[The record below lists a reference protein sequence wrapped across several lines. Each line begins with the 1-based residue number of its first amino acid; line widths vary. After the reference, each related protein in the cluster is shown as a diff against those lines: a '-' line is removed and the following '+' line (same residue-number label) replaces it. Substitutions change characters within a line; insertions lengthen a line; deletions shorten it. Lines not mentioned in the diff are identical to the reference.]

1 MAAQKLIAIPSV
13 EILFMSRIQR
23 TSIAIHLVILI
34 VAILTLFLFLFGF
47 SGYYYYSQHEREGF
61 HDKLSVRSDR
71 VALALEGL
79 IWNMDQ
85 DQILRLMKSEM
96 RDPDTYAMLVSYGQ
110 SQQGL
115 VRDAAGHLV
124 FSEHPV
130 LPAELVTINKNV
142 VIENQIVGS
151 VTIVA
156 TAKYLEARLHQAL
169 VLLCLVIFILDIAI
183 TVGLILSLRFLV
195 LKPLKLIGIYAGDVV
210 GGASSQASLQKF
222 RFRGELEQLK
232 NAIDAMVTQLG
243 ARNDALSESTER
255 FRTLIQKFPIPIGLH
270 DEAGNI
276 IVINEKFTELYG
288 YEVNDVRLMSRW
300 FEQAYPDENYRN
312 KVIENWGKYLNK
324 AKEDPA
330 TKPLL
335 YELTCKNRE
344 IKYVEISGIVT
355 GHFTLA
361 VLNDVSNRKHA
372 EGAVEKY
379 RLHLEALVQQRTAE
393 LELAKNVADTANRAK
408 SIFLA
413 NMSHELRTPL
423 NAVIGFSQLM
433 AKDTE
438 LSAAQRKNLNII
450 NRSGNHLLSLI
461 NAVLELSKIEAGAT
475 SLDPEVT
482 SLSALLNETLDMV
495 RVRADQAGLALHAD
509 FSTLPAYVVVDG
521 FKLKQILINLL
532 GNAIK
537 FTLAGKVDFSVACK
551 ELAPDQVQLTFSVS
565 DTGIGIAAENLTR
578 IFQPFVQLDTHASQV
593 GTGLGLA
600 ISRQFVELMGGH
612 LAVEST
618 PGQGS
623 TFHFSLTMPLAAV
636 ATGENENLSQGDLL
650 AQFNGRILIADDNI
664 EARMLLRG
672 LLQHTHAQIA
682 EVADGEKAQEKFTSF
697 KPDIILMDWNMP
709 KVNGLD
715 AIRWIRQQNEGQAP
729 KIIVMSAHAFSE
741 KRQEAL
747 DAGAD
752 DFISKPLDAEK
763 LYVIL
768 AHQMDLALSKRVET
782 LDLQPQR
789 STELCRADLAA
800 LSSGTHAELLQAL
813 CELNPELI
821 SKALLL
827 VQSENPGLAACLSEM
842 AEKLQYRQLWL
853 LLGISTIDGV

>member
-1 MAAQKLIAIPSV
+1 
-13 EILFMSRIQR
+13 MSRIRR
-23 TSIAIHLVILI
+23 TSIATHVVILI
-34 VAILTLFLFLFGF
+34 VATLTLFLGVFGF
-47 SGYYYYSQHEREGF
+47 SGYYYYSQHEWDGF
-61 HDKLSVRSDR
+61 RDKLSIRSDR
-71 VALALEGL
+71 VALGLEGL

-85 DQILRLMKSEM
+85 EQIRRLMKSEM
-96 RDPDTYAMLVSYGQ
+96 RDPDTYAMQVRYGQ
-110 SQQGL
+110 IQQAVFRGANGQLIFSDNLTIPAGL
-115 VRDAAGHLV
+115 HTV
-124 FSEHPV
+124 
-130 LPAELVTINKNV
+130 NKNI
-142 VIENQIVGS
+142 VIENQSVGS
-151 VTIVA
+151 VSIIA
-156 TAKYLEARLHQAL
+156 TSQYLEARLRQAM
-169 VLLCLVIFILDIAI
+169 VVLCLFILGLDIAI
-183 TVGLILSLRFLV
+183 TFALIVSIRYLV
-195 LKPLKLIGIYAGDVV
+195 LKPLKLIGLYAGDVV
-210 GGASSQASLQKF
+210 SGASSSASLQKF
-222 RFRGELEQLK
+222 QFRGELEHLK
-232 NAIDAMVTQLG
+232 NAIDHMVTQLG
-243 ARNDALSESTER
+243 ARNEELRESTEQ
-255 FRTLIQKFPIPIGLH
+255 FRTLIEKFPIPIGLH
-270 DEAGNI
+270 DDVGNI
-276 IVINEKFTELYG
+276 LVINEKFTELYG
-288 YEVNDVRLMSRW
+288 YLANDVRLLEQW
-300 FEQAYPDENYRN
+300 FEQAYPDQRYRN
-312 KVIENWGKYLNK
+312 KVIQSWGDYLERVK
-324 AKEDPA
+324 TDPSTRPA
-330 TKPLL
+330 L
-335 YELTCKNRE
+335 YELTCKNR
-344 IKYVEISGIVT
+344 KRKFVEISGIVT
-355 GHFTLA
+355 GSFTLA
-361 VLNDVSNRKHA
+361 VLNDVTDRKQA
-372 EGAVEKY
+372 EAAVEKY

-433 AKDTE
+433 AKDSE

-475 SLDPEVT
+475 SLEPEVT
-482 SLSALLNETLDMV
+482 NLSSLLNETLDMV
-495 RVRADQAGLALHAD
+495 RVRADQAGLALHAE
-509 FSTLPAYVVVDG
+509 FEKLPAYVIVDG

-537 FTLAGKVDFSVACK
+537 FTLSGKVCFSVTSNDV
-551 ELAPDQVQLTFSVS
+551 ESEQVQLTFSVS

-600 ISRQFVELMGGH
+600 ISRQFVELMGGY

-623 TFHFSLTMPLAAV
+623 IFHFSLTLPIATLAD
-636 ATGENENLSQGDLL
+636 GEKENFSQGDLL
-650 AQFNGRILIADDNI
+650 AQFNGRILIADDNV

-672 LLQHTHAQIA
+672 LLQHMHAQIA
-682 EVADGEKAQEKFTSF
+682 EVADGEKAQEKFSSF

-715 AIRWIRQQNEGQAP
+715 AIRWIRQQSEGHAP

-763 LYVIL
+763 LYGIL
-768 AHQMDLALSKRVET
+768 AHQMDLATATRADVV
-782 LDLQPQR
+782 DVPAQR
-789 STELCRADLAA
+789 SVELCRADLAA
-800 LSSGTHAELLQAL
+800 LTPSTHAELEQAL

-827 VQSENPGLAACLSEM
+827 VQSENPSLAAYLSEM

-853 LLGISTIDGV
+853 LLGISTTDGV